1 MADSTW
7 VTTSIK
13 EDECVT
19 VNNITVTISPYDG
32 KKQRTKKITFTQC
45 EVGDD
50 ETQPIPTITE
60 YHITQMP
67 PDVIVIPPSDYM
79 VFRYFWGADDGRDL
93 DTATEFLNT
102 GIENV
107 DDQPVGFSMRGNN
120 NPIII
125 GNTTTEPP
133 TPGLL
138 IWAGDNMQSGNEC
151 VYINFKYLFEAYE
164 DVLPQSTQIGIWATW
179 FGQIKSGNMTFEI
192 TTYSGGMMVKDG
204 YNFVNEGGSQQFRQT
219 YSYNVN
225 TKKGS
230 SDYKN
235 QYTRIGTV
243 YIDKDSKQI
252 TMILGNP

>member
-7 VTTSIK
+7 VTASIA
-13 EDECVT
+13 EDVCVT
-19 VNNITVTISPYDG
+19 GNSISVTVSPYEG

-50 ETQPIPTITE
+50 EKQPIPTTTE
-60 YHITQMP
+60 YHIVQMP
-67 PDVIVIPPSDYM
+67 PDVIIIPPSDYM
-79 VFRYFWGADDGRDL
+79 VFRYFWEAEAGRDL
-93 DTATEFLNT
+93 DTATEYLNT

-107 DDQPVGFSMRGNN
+107 DNQPVGFFMDGND
-120 NPIII
+120 NPIIT

-151 VYINFKYLFEAYE
+151 VYINFKYLFEAYM
-164 DVLPQSTQIGIWATW
+164 DVLPQSIQIGVWASW
-179 FGQIKSGNMTFEI
+179 YREIKNGNMTFEI
-192 TTYSGGMMVKDG
+192 NTYSGGTMVKDG
-204 YNFVNEGGSQQFRQT
+204 YNFINEGGSQQFRQT
-219 YSYNVN
+219 YSYNVS
-225 TKKGS
+225 TKQGA

-235 QYTRIGTV
+235 KYTRIGTV
-243 YIDKDSKQI
+243 YIDKETKQI